1 MTTGKRQADE
11 RAPAAKTRWRDAQ
24 SLALKQA
31 IQNTALRLF
40 GEQGYAA
47 TTVAMIADEVGIA
60 ERTCYR
66 HFPTKPD
73 LVLWDGADYDLLVHF
88 RGRPAS
94 ESVLTALREALR
106 AGYAT
111 LTAQQRELEWRR
123 TELIQAVPEI
133 RAAHLDHFTAGAR
146 EFTEAVAERAGKA
159 ADDPDVIAITGAIIG
174 ITMIAELT
182 PATARADRFTTI
194 DAALARLRQGLGTI

>member
-1 MTTGKRQADE
+1 LASQQ
-11 RAPAAKTRWRDAQ
+11 APAEKTSWRRAQ

-73 LVLWDGADYDLLVHF
+73 LVLWDGADYDMLARF
-88 RGRPAS
+88 RSRPEN
-94 ESVLTALREALR
+94 ESVVAAFREALR

-111 LTAQQRELEWRR
+111 LTAQQRELGQRR
-123 TELIQAVPEI
+123 TELIHAVPEI
-133 RAAHLDHFTAGAR
+133 RAAHLDHFTSGAR
-146 EFTEAVAERAGKA
+146 DFTEAVAERAGRT
-159 ADDPDVIAITGAIIG
+159 ADDPEVVAITGAILG
-174 ITMIAELT
+174 IMMLAELG
-182 PATARADRFTTI
+182 PATSRADRLTTI
-194 DAALARLRQGLGTI
+194 DDALARLQQGLDAI